1 MLVTRR
7 SILALLA
14 TPFAWASASV
24 RGKLLAGAKLLA
36 AEGREVSLTGDSS
49 TLSVVNDLRLKDSD
63 LEAAGEFLSPAEF
76 KIGPIHQRNLFVH
89 KGGQRCTI
97 SYWCAV
103 CSIRTYTPGPC
114 MCCQEETALDLRAT
128 I

>member
-1 MLVTRR
+1 MTRR
-7 SILALLA
+7 SLLSLFA
-14 TPFAWASASV
+14 IPAAWASATL
-24 RGKLLAGAKLLA
+24 RGKLLAGAKLLPR
-36 AEGREVSLTGDSS
+36 EGGEVSLTGDSS
-49 TLSVVNDLRLKDSD
+49 TLAVVNDPRLKDAD
-63 LEAAGEFLSPAEF
+63 FEAAGEVLSPSQF
-76 KIGPIHQRNLFVH
+76 KIGPIHQRSMFVH
-89 KGGQRCTI
+89 KGGQRLTI

>member
-1 MLVTRR
+1 MTRR
-7 SILALLA
+7 LLLSLLA
-14 TPFAWASASV
+14 VPFAWASGTL
-24 RGKLLAGAKLLA
+24 RGKLLAGAKMLA
-36 AEGREVSLTGDSS
+36 SEGREVALTGDAS
-49 TLSVVNDLRLKDSD
+49 TVSVINDSRLKDCD

-89 KGGQRCTI
+89 KDGQRFTI
-97 SYWCAV
+97 SYWCPV

-114 MCCQEETALDLRAT
+114 MCCQEETALDLRAAT